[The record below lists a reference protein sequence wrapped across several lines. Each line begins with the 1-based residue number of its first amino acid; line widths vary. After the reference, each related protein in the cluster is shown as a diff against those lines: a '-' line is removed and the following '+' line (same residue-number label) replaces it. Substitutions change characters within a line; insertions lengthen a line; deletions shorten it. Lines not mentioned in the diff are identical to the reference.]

1 MLFKRRK
8 KQRIDVQAKAKALH
22 EHVGR
27 MAHSAAGPLIKL
39 YLSEN
44 HVRVRV
50 LIVNEDKEL
59 LLVRSWFGHQK
70 WSLPGGG
77 IQRVEQ
83 PVEAAAREVFEET
96 GIRIGVDDLHELGT
110 FANPDPKRSYTIAC
124 FKLEIPKRPPHL
136 AYHRRI
142 EMLDA
147 AWFPMTHLPE
157 DRSGIID
164 IALSLLR

>member
-8 KQRIDVQAKAKALH
+8 KRIDVPAKAKALH
-22 EHVGR
+22 EGVGR
-27 MAHSAAGPLIKL
+27 MAHRVAGPLIKL
-39 YLSEN
+39 YVSEKQ
-44 HVRVRV
+44 VRVRV
-50 LIVNEDKEL
+50 LVISEDKEL
-59 LLVRSWFGHQK
+59 LLVRSWFGRQK

-77 IQRVEQ
+77 IQRTER

-110 FANPDPKRSYTIAC
+110 FLHPNPKEPYTIAC
-124 FKLEIPKRPPHL
+124 FMLSIPKRPPHL

-147 AWFPMTHLPE
+147 AWFPLTHLPE
-157 DRSGIID
+157 ERSGVVD
-164 IALSLLR
+164 IAVSLLK